1 MLSSGL
7 WTVTSIPEGWV
18 QSFFSI
24 FISDLDMG
32 LEFIL
37 SKFADSTKPGVAAD
51 WKDAKGSRYIGEL
64 GG

>member
-1 MLSSGL
+1 MLSSGW

-24 FISDLDMG
+24 FISDWDAG

-37 SKFADSTKPGVAAD
+37 SKFADATKPGAAAD
-51 WKDAKGSRYIGEL
+51 WKDKKPCKGV
-64 GG
+64 